1 MFSMNFHPATWM
13 RSVALGCLALLA
25 ACATPADV
33 NNMVVG
39 PDTVHPFP
47 APLRNAICLR
57 TVTGGQETNPMMM
70 SQVSD
75 AGFRGA
81 LEGSLRENG
90 LLALDACGFNLDA
103 NLLSLSQP
111 MFGLDL
117 RVSALVNYKLEDKA
131 GAILLRETMGSAHT
145 ATFSDAAI
153 GIMRLKLAN
162 EGAIRA
168 SIRDLFE
175 RLRELAVK

>member
-1 MFSMNFHPATWM
+1 MFANYCNRMAWV
-13 RSVALGCLALLA
+13 RGVALACLALLA
-25 ACATPADV
+25 ACATPAEV
-33 NNMVVG
+33 NNMIVG
-39 PDTVHPFP
+39 PDTARPFP
-47 APLRNAICLR
+47 APLRNAVCLR
-57 TVTGGQETNPMMM
+57 NVVGGQETNPLLM
-70 SQVSD
+70 SQVND

-90 LLALDACGFNLDA
+90 LLALGACGFNLDA
-103 NLLSLSQP
+103 NLLSLGQP

-131 GAILLRETMGSAHT
+131 GAVLMRETMGSAHT
-145 ATFSDAAI
+145 ATFSDSAI
-153 GIMRLKLAN
+153 AIVRLRIAN

-175 RLRELAVK
+175 RLRELKVN

>member
-1 MFSMNFHPATWM
+1 M
-13 RSVALGCLALLA
+13 LA
-25 ACATPADV
+25 
-33 NNMVVG
+33 
-39 PDTVHPFP
+39 
-47 APLRNAICLR
+47 
-57 TVTGGQETNPMMM
+57 
-70 SQVSD
+70 SQVNDS
-75 AGFRGA
+75 GLRGA

-90 LLALDACGFNLDA
+90 LIALGACGFNLDA

-111 MFGLDL
+111 MFGLDM
-117 RVSALVNYKLEDKA
+117 RVAALVNYRLEDKA
-131 GAILLRETMGSAHT
+131 GALVLRETMGSAHT

-175 RLRELAVK
+175 RLRELKVN